1 MDLFRD
7 SVIEELYSNI
17 AISNM
22 EQSEKYQKMLNEYN
36 KLFESIEDKELKTKL
51 EHLKELNN
59 AMVSDSDKTT
69 FKTGFSMGVKML
81 IEALNNNGTE

>member
-1 MDLFRD
+1 M
-7 SVIEELYSNI
+7 V
-17 AISNM
+17 
-22 EQSEKYQKMLNEYN
+22 
-36 KLFESIEDKELKTKL
+36 EDKELKTKL

-69 FKTGFSMGVKML
+69 FRTDFSMGVKML